1 ADEIDAESLRLEQHV
16 YLGDRSFLYTGVKL
30 QHGRYRG
37 STLYIFY
44 PESLWREA
52 VWQAGRP
59 SLIFGAPAGVAP
71 LVFNV
76 LPAQRLPSRVR
87 QLECQTRQIAEGD
100 FSPLALPRR
109 RDELRDLALSIN
121 KMAQQ
126 LAGFQETTRKNERLR
141 LLGQVSGGLAHQLRN
156 GVTGA

>member
-1 ADEIDAESLRLEQHV
+1 AI
-16 YLGDRSFLYTGVKL
+16 
-30 QHGRYRG
+30 
-37 STLYIFY
+37 
-44 PESLWREA
+44 
-52 VWQAGRP
+52 
-59 SLIFGAPAGVAP
+59 
-71 LVFNV
+71 VFTV
-76 LPAQRLPSRVR
+76 LLAQRLTSRVR

-121 KMAQQ
+121 KMAQR

-156 GVTGA
+156 GVTGARLAVQLHARECPGGPEAEALTVALRQLALVELHVQRFLALGRTGREPDNETAQGSWNIGPDEP